1 MTHGKNRLLFGVPS
15 RHSSLIS
22 TAEFRL
28 KSLDLSA
35 EDLFPSK
42 KRGLRGVS
50 APSLITHP
58 LIPSF

>member
-28 KSLDLSA
+28 K
-35 EDLFPSK
+35 EERRR
-42 KRGLRGVS
+42 KRERRRWENFL
-50 APSLITHP
+50 LKNC
-58 LIPSF
+58 